1 MSKSLTESQRREM
14 KILNVLDDCCGDFG
28 FATFAFL
35 SAQTGIDRRQARVDV
50 RRMARRGWTRYGKGL
65 WAENGEPAG
74 SGYAITDAGRQQLAT
89 VLAAI
94 PRADDLSERSS

>member
-28 FATFAFL
+28 FVTFAFL
-35 SAQTGIDRRQARVDV
+35 SARTGIDQRQVRVDV
-50 RRMARRGWTRYGKGL
+50 RRMARKGWTEYGKGL
-65 WAENGEPAG
+65 WTESGEPAG